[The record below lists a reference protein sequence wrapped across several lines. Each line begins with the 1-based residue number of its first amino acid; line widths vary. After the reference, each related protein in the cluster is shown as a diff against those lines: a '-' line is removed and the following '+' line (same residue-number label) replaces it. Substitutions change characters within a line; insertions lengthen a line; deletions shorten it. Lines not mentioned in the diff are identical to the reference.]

1 MLNNE
6 KQDKIDKL
14 RKQVKRYDDKG
25 YKDTAAHIM
34 LARLLGEYPAEGVS
48 PRNAKK
54 AAQEKIEHGE

>member
-1 MLNNE
+1 MPNNE
-6 KQDKIDKL
+6 KQNKIEKL
-14 RKQVKRYDDKG
+14 RKQVKRYEDKG

-54 AAQEKIEHGE
+54 VVQEKIEHGK